1 MDGSDKA
8 LWAVAAC
15 SEAVVRAMLC
25 CTDVLL
31 SEGRDAAALG
41 EARAVL
47 DALSA
52 FERRTW
58 AAVGG
63 GADDAVDR
71 D

>member
-1 MDGSDKA
+1 MDGSDKVVCA
-8 LWAVAAC
+8 IAAC

-41 EARAVL
+41 EARAVP

-52 FERRTW
+52 FKRGTW
-58 AAVGG
+58 ATVGG
-63 GADDAVDR
+63 GSDDAVDR